1 MMLGKEE
8 RGDEKR
14 FTGIVQFQRL
24 QPEPIRPAK
33 VGPIRMLRSSFERG
47 SRSYW
52 HTHPSGQ
59 IMYFESG
66 RGRVGWKDASGKTK
80 AEEVEAGVIVIV
92 EPNEKHW
99 HGATSDREIVS
110 IDIHA
115 NSSYNENE
123 QVSEEEY
130 KT

>member
-1 MMLGKEE
+1 
-8 RGDEKR
+8 
-14 FTGIVQFQRL
+14 
-24 QPEPIRPAK
+24 
-33 VGPIRMLRSSFERG
+33 
-47 SRSYW
+47 
-52 HTHPSGQ
+52 
-59 IMYFESG
+59 
-66 RGRVGWKDASGKTK
+66 KDASGKTK

-115 NSSYNENE
+115 DSSYNENE

-130 KT
+130 KI